1 VAVKSKMRCTLT
13 RAGHDHQAVSF
24 ALGGVAQAD
33 EQAQASRVHELDL
46 AQVHDDAIASREAQL
61 ADVALQHVGRG
72 QVKLAGQHHDDLAAV
87 GHHAHA
93 ERLSR

>member
-1 VAVKSKMRCTLT
+1 MN
-13 RAGHDHQAVSF
+13 F
-24 ALGGVAQAD
+24 
-33 EQAQASRVHELDL
+33 DL